1 MRQCTCADLFSV
13 RRIRRRSCTT
23 ATGHGIA
30 PCFPL
35 PFLHCNALSAFSPPL
50 CGQISLAIFC
60 EPSLSRI
67 LVGITTR
74 WNMGSRSSLPP
85 GCIFLLARSLRE
97 KCNLVSQIG
106 GPAELAC
113 SANTSA
119 KTSHLLCMHKIC
131 IQGSSIVMSMY
142 CICCVNG
149 CAEENKKHI
158 QRITLTIKSI
168 YIQDSI

>member
-106 GPAELAC
+106 GPRRIGMFCQHLC
-113 SANTSA
+113 KNLTSIMHA
-119 KTSHLLCMHKIC
+119 QDMYPRKLYSHVNVLHLLC
-131 IQGSSIVMSMY
+131 
-142 CICCVNG
+142 
-149 CAEENKKHI
+149 
-158 QRITLTIKSI
+158 QRLR
-168 YIQDSI
+168 